1 MMDPQTLERLADFIC
16 GDGGSYPT
24 YRSGSE
30 LTRFFHR
37 VGFSNFT
44 HDGTTRKW
52 WTLNVLQQ
60 LTSNNLNAVII
71 RLANPREY
79 GGNQEQVRKAITGLN
94 QILMIEG
101 LKVALSGIDPKI
113 VRVTPQFAEEEP
125 ELKPLPPPD
134 FLHLKME
141 AGLGDIL
148 KNRWSEIQLC
158 FDAKAYLAATILMGS
173 FLEGMLLSVMQSLP
187 KEANTALAAPKSDT
201 GKVKYFAEW
210 SLSDMINVAHEC
222 GWIGLDVH
230 RFSHALRSF
239 RNLIHPYEQM
249 VSRSLP
255 DKDTS
260 DISWLVVQAAA
271 NDLARKLQ

>member
-1 MMDPQTLERLADFIC
+1 MDTQTLERIADFIC
-16 GDGGSYPT
+16 GDGDSYPT

-30 LTRFFHR
+30 LTRFFRR
-37 VGFSNFT
+37 VGFSNFA

-52 WTLNVLQQ
+52 WTLSVLQQ
-60 LTSNNLNAVII
+60 LTTNNLNAVIL
-71 RLANPREY
+71 RLLNPKEY
-79 GGNQEQVRKAITGLN
+79 VGNQEQVRKAITGLN
-94 QILMIEG
+94 QILLIEG
-101 LKVALSGIDPKI
+101 LRVELSGLEPRI
-113 VRVTPQFAEEEP
+113 VKVTPQFAESEP

-141 AGLGDIL
+141 AGLGEIL

-158 FDAKAYLAATILMGS
+158 FDARAYLAATILMGS
-173 FLEGMLLSVMQSLP
+173 FLEEMFLSVMQCFP
-187 KEANTALAAPKSDT
+187 REANTSSAAPKNDT
-201 GKVKYFAEW
+201 GKVKHFSEW
-210 SLSDMINVAHEC
+210 TLSDMINAAHEC
-222 GWIGLDVH
+222 GWIDLDVQ

-249 VSRSLP
+249 ATGSFP

-260 DISWLVVQAAA
+260 EISWLVVQAAA